1 MKNCCLKKVA
11 KFPHYFPIKKMDWME
26 WISAKI
32 CFTEASY
39 LKYFVLKKKT
49 EQLYSY
55 NWNGINSNFP
65 KNVLLTDSR

>member
-1 MKNCCLKKVA
+1 
-11 KFPHYFPIKKMDWME
+11 MDWME